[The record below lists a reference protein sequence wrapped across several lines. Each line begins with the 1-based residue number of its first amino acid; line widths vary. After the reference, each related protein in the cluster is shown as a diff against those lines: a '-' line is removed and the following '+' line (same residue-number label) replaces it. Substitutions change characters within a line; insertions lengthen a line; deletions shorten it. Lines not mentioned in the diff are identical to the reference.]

1 MKVTVHGGHGLATVR
16 GTVYGAGMFM
26 GLKDVSNVK
35 GSLKDAGIFE
45 WLFKAIT
52 DVSRVFKSA
61 GMSEWYINVERT

>member
-35 GSLKDAGIFE
+35 GSLKDAGIFDHE
-45 WLFKAIT
+45 GGCLKL
-52 DVSRVFKSA
+52 
-61 GMSEWYINVERT
+61 